1 MEQRYSPPMP
11 VKKGMPSWLIILIVV
26 GVVLILGLVAL
37 VGFAFYQV
45 ASEIFRYEEIRRV
58 AADAQRKY
66 IDNIDISPGKPFS
79 GNDNIAGMG
88 NALHEMFY
96 KSQLAFR
103 DFYDETDKIDWTIDE
118 QYDCLKDQKSYEQ
131 TKNSLSKLSEPYKR
145 WVDRLGEIVT
155 EYSHRAYSAAQSD
168 SSGMRVVS
176 EFVHYMDY
184 QLELSKSELDV
195 IESLKKSR
203 IERLDFLWQN
213 RAMFQADKDGYIEP
227 RSNASSAVRNRIKSL
242 DQEIARL
249 YMRIDEIVGTSSN

>member
-1 MEQRYSPPMP
+1 MEQRYSPPIQ

-26 GVVLILGLVAL
+26 GIVLILGLVAL

-45 ASEIFRYEEIRRV
+45 ANEIFRYEEIRRV
-58 AADAQRKY
+58 AIDAQRKY
-66 IDNIDISPGKPFS
+66 IDNVDISPTKPFS

-96 KSQLAFR
+96 TSQLAFR
-103 DFYDETDKIDWTIDE
+103 DFYVETDKIDWTIDE
-118 QYDCLKDQKSYEQ
+118 QYDCLNDQKSYEY

-155 EYSHRAYSAAQSD
+155 EYSHRAYLAAQSD
-168 SSGMRVVS
+168 SSGTRVVS

-184 QLELSKSELDV
+184 QLEISKSELDV

-203 IERLDFLWQN
+203 IERLDFLWHN

-227 RSNASSAVRNRIKSL
+227 RPNATSAVRNRIESL
-242 DQEIARL
+242 DQEITRL
-249 YMRIDEIVGTSSN
+249 YMRLDEIVGTSSN